1 LTKILIAMLKAIAA
15 GVLIGGLIIV
25 LVPSLRPTFNLN
37 IGSWL
42 LNQSS
47 PISFAQA
54 IRRSAPA
61 VVNIYSITQHLTPLN
76 QIEQRAKG
84 LGSGVIISADGFIL
98 TNYHVIRGADII
110 RVGIQNGTIKTAS
123 VVGVDPLTDLAVLHI
138 DAPALPVIPI
148 DLARATEVGDLVLAI
163 GNPYNLGQT
172 ITQGIVSATGRNAG
186 LSSSG
191 FLDLIQT
198 DAAIN
203 DGNSGGAL
211 INSLGELVGINA
223 ANYNSLTDVQTSG
236 ISFAI
241 PIQLAYTV
249 MKQIISEGRVIRGY
263 LGINGEEVEPVIAQ
277 SLNIS
282 GIGIL
287 VTGVQADGPAAKA
300 GLIKGDIML
309 KINEHEFNSARAAL
323 HYIAEAKPDSEMI
336 LTIVHDNKIVER
348 TVIVGELPLPR

>member
-1 LTKILIAMLKAIAA
+1 MKSILS
-15 GVLIGGLIIV
+15 GLIIGT
-25 LVPSLRPTFNLN
+25 LIILLIPSLRPALNLN
-37 IGSWL
+37 IKDWIFVHAS
-42 LNQSS
+42 Q
-47 PISFAQA
+47 ISFSQA
-54 IRRSAPA
+54 IKRSAPA

-84 LGSGVIISADGFIL
+84 LGSGVIISENGFIL

-110 RVGIQNGTIKTAS
+110 KVGIQNGLIKTAS
-123 VVGVDPLTDLAVLHI
+123 IVGIDPLTDLAVLHI
-138 DAPALPVIPI
+138 NAHDLPVIPI
-148 DLARATEVGDLVLAI
+148 DLELITEVGDLVLAI

-186 LSSSG
+186 LSRSN

-211 INSLGELVGINA
+211 INSRGELVGINA

-241 PIQLAYTV
+241 PIKLAYSV
-249 MKQIISEGRVIRGY
+249 MTKIINEGRVVRGFI
-263 LGINGEEVEPVIAQ
+263 GISGGAVEPMIAQ

-282 GIGIL
+282 GIAI
-287 VTGVQADGPAAKA
+287 VISSVQTDGPADQA
-300 GLIKGDIML
+300 GLAPGDIIL
-309 KINEHEFNSARAAL
+309 EVNGKEFSTVLATL
-323 HYIAEAKPDSEMI
+323 HYIAESKPSTEID
-336 LTIVHDNKIVER
+336 LTVIRDNQIIQIK
-348 TVIVGELPLPR
+348 VIVGELGQ